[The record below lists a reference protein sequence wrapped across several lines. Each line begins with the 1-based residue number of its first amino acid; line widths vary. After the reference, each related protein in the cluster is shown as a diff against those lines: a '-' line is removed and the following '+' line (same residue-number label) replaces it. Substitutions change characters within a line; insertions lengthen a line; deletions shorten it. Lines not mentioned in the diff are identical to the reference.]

1 MKLSKLFGV
10 LVIGGAMM
18 TTTGCVDDSDERDG
32 PLKSG
37 ADASSELDG
46 ANSTADAATAPVD
59 SSTEELGPCFCDSE
73 PCCSRDENGVG
84 TVQVGFECCWT
95 TTC

>member
-18 TTTGCVDDSDERDG
+18 TTGGCVDDSDERDG
-32 PLKSG
+32 PLTSG
-37 ADASSELDG
+37 ADASAEIDG
-46 ANSTADAATAPVD
+46 AKAAADAATSTADATTA
-59 SSTEELGPCFCDSE
+59 ELGQCFCDSQ